1 MCTCKTKQEIH
12 SKIKNKIMAEPI
24 SYSSSEL
31 FQMKLYFLRG
41 IRIYQS
47 LKYIYV
53 VSTVY

>member
-1 MCTCKTKQEIH
+1 
-12 SKIKNKIMAEPI
+12 MAEPI